1 MNIPDLKETV
11 EAYLPVL
18 KAHLEEVRFC
28 PACGFGKWE
37 HVACEDRYG
46 LPVPSA
52 ICTRCGLVYLQE
64 RPDGEGVK
72 LLYGDREGHDRSWY
86 RELVAAWWQKEFP
99 PKHYERLAEN
109 YGDALALYLDAHIK
123 NDRPLR
129 LLDVGGGAGRIA
141 HRIAHRPWGTAS
153 LVVLEPCL
161 SEARIAQGLGCR
173 TIHATAEDWEPNGE
187 TWDLILM
194 CQTIDHLRKPA
205 SVLRKLRECLAPN
218 GRLFAD
224 AVAYRIR
231 RDQIGEVNALQVDH
245 PVNFDCM
252 TFLFTLRNCG
262 FEKLDGSWRKEF
274 EHGGIFRPMPMPM
287 PRYWTLGCDPEKE
300 TARV

>member
-64 RPDGEGVK
+64 RPDAEGVK

-99 PKHYERLAEN
+99 PEHYERLAEN
-109 YGDALALYLDAHIK
+109 YGNALALYLDAHIK

-205 SVLRKLRECLAPN
+205 SVLRKLRDCLAPG
-218 GRLFAD
+218 GRLFFD
-224 AVAYRIR
+224 AVSFDVAKER
-231 RDQIGEVNALQVDH
+231 RGLPGVLQVDH
-245 PVNFDCM
+245 PVNFTDYAALD
-252 TFLFTLRNCG
+252 TPFNCG
-262 FEKLDGSWRKEF
+262 WECVQGTWEYEMGF
-274 EHGGIFRPMPMPM
+274 GGLFRRAPMPS
-287 PRYWTLGCDPEKE
+287 PRYYFSEDD
-300 TARV
+300 